1 MNALVTYKLTKR
13 LQKDLVN
20 LIFWRGAVI
29 CFIYQTIFAVVVCWA
44 CASVIS
50 KLYQFF
56 SENGVVDVWYHI
68 FVSLPMALISASVL
82 VKLVAQATRDKR
94 GYSMAIKESWPLRE
108 DYAIEV
114 EIRIDDNGI
123 GLGKGFKEPKQIEWA
138 EMIFAFASKDFY
150 VFMDKGRGLVGIPK
164 YAIDAALDRYL
175 ADQMKTIKKKRRLGV
190 GNRSREGQTPV
201 NMSQ

>member
-1 MNALVTYKLTKR
+1 
-13 LQKDLVN
+13 
-20 LIFWRGAVI
+20 
-29 CFIYQTIFAVVVCWA
+29 
-44 CASVIS
+44 
-50 KLYQFF
+50 
-56 SENGVVDVWYHI
+56 
-68 FVSLPMALISASVL
+68 MALISASVL
-82 VKLVAQATRDKR
+82 VRLVAQATRDKR

-150 VFMDKGRGLVGIPK
+150 VFMDKGRGLVGIPR

-175 ADQMKTIKKKRRLGV
+175 ADQMRTIKKKRRLGV
-190 GNRSREGQTPV
+190 GKGQQP
-201 NMSQ
+201 